1 MKNEVPKETW
11 GEALPI
17 LEDKEWSILRT
28 RRRSPSDSQKMVFKT
43 RKKFIWTKHCYGYL
57 GLTAPGSIE
66 SGVVMDLNGAAWQL
80 KIYSCIWAEA
90 HFKRSTRGYL
100 LGEALMKSFPN
111 FLKTC
116 MQKCFCILYSP
127 LEPGRPPENKECSK
141 RKLLCH
147 WNTCIFALSYTP
159 THARTHMHTLNFLWL
174 NTHLSYVFIF
184 P

>member
-1 MKNEVPKETW
+1 
-11 GEALPI
+11 
-17 LEDKEWSILRT
+17 
-28 RRRSPSDSQKMVFKT
+28 MVFKT

-66 SGVVMDLNGAAWQL
+66 SGVVTDLNGAAWQL

-147 WNTCIFALSYTP
+147 WNTCIFAHYVEKNTQKVPFLYIEGPKYVSFDKK
-159 THARTHMHTLNFLWL
+159 TLNLEAFVHIFI
-174 NTHLSYVFIF
+174 TTIAISHFFAREKHLL
-184 P
+184 